1 MITYKFD
8 QSQLNALKKATDSAS
23 YKKAVDVALFN
34 IGEEVSKTA
43 KENAPHKL
51 GDLRRSIESKVT
63 PGKYVEVGTNKK
75 YAMIHEFGGTIHGNP
90 YLKFQING
98 QWVTVASVTIPAR
111 PYMTPPYER
120 MVGGQAIDFL
130 LKEFDKIL
138 K

>member
-8 QSQLNALKKATDSAS
+8 QKQLNALKKATDSAS

-34 IGEEVSKTA
+34 IGEDVSKTG
-43 KENAPHKL
+43 KDKSPFDT
-51 GDLRRSIESKVT
+51 GTLRRSIESKVT
-63 PGKYVEVGTNKK
+63 TGKYVEIGTDVV
-75 YAMIHEFGGTIHGNP
+75 YARIHEFGGRTGRGHS
-90 YLKFQING
+90 
-98 QWVTVASVTIPAR
+98 TVIKAR

>member
-8 QSQLNALKKATDSAS
+8 QAQLNALKKATDSAS

-34 IGEEVSKTA
+34 IGEEVSKTGKSLSPFA
-43 KENAPHKL
+43 T
-51 GDLRRSIESKVT
+51 GTLRRSIESKVT
-63 PGKYVEVGTNKK
+63 TGKYVEIGTDVV
-75 YAMIHEFGGTIHGNP
+75 YARIHEFGGRTGRGHR
-90 YLKFQING
+90 
-98 QWVTVASVTIPAR
+98 TVIKAR